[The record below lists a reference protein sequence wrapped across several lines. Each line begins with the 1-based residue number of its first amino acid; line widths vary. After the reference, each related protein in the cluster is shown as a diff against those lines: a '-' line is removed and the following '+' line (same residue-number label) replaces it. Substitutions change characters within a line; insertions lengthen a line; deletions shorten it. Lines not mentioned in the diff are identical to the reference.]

1 MYQLILIRKKCDLSN
16 NSHMG
21 SLYNESFLL
30 REKGIPMA
38 DMFRHTL
45 TVRELEIL
53 LLVATG
59 ASAKEIARQLRIAAR
74 TVEAHINHLKLKT
87 GARNRAHLVAVAL
100 EYGLISNPC
109 HSMAEPPT
117 ADRVAPDIV

>member
-1 MYQLILIRKKCDLSN
+1 VK
-16 NSHMG
+16 
-21 SLYNESFLL
+21 
-30 REKGIPMA
+30 KGIHMA
-38 DMFRHTL
+38 DLFQHSL

-59 ASAKEIARQLRIAAR
+59 ASAKEIARKLKIAAR

-87 GARNRAHLVAVAL
+87 GARNRAHLVAVSL

-109 HSMAEPPT
+109 HSMGQAPIDDHSAPNWSCQKDGAGRVER
-117 ADRVAPDIV
+117 DRVDR